1 MLAARLQVPGSRV
14 LALPAAWCIGVMPL
28 QVPLVRFASNIG
40 WCILRLFSQQHG
52 SDQTPVS
59 RARCA
64 VRRVHFHL
72 FVAYARL

>member
-1 MLAARLQVPGSRV
+1 MLAARLQVPVQQGACTAGCLV
-14 LALPAAWCIGVMPL
+14 YGVMPL